1 VVIGKL
7 RANPNKDIAKLAGEI
22 VSKWRKLVD
31 AEKAAKA
38 ARSKRASPSTAP
50 ASATASPAP
59 PTLGGQNKPYEGDVE
74 KRHFKTDK
82 VDVNRTSSDSRNN
95 CIGLMYNGLAY
106 RSKESVEDV
115 LIRAMEVESAAY
127 KSCKGETEDYRKK
140 IRSLFTN
147 LKNKTNRQ
155 LGKQVMA
162 GEIPADKFVTMSDK
176 ELASAEQRA
185 KDEALE
191 RENMKKAQVP
201 MAEKSI
207 SDALRCGKCGQ
218 KKVSYS
224 QAQTR
229 SADEP
234 MTTFCECT
242 VCGNRWK
249 VSTPLPLFGIICPLI
264 HTLYSSLRIVVT
276 PWWDWITCIWPS
288 HSPGL
293 HYALGLESPDML
305 HQSKNWKRSLGVY
318 SAFTM
323 HLNGFL
329 HQDTAFCGQ
338 IDSPWTRK
346 GVRF

>member
-1 VVIGKL
+1 MIDERELATRVKALSKAVAANEPAPSILALMNTLKNEAHPTEDMLRSTKAGVVVGKL
-7 RANPNKDIAKLAGEI
+7 RSNANKDVAKLASEI
-22 VSKWRKLVD
+22 VAKWRKLVD
-31 AEKAAKA
+31 AEKKK
-38 ARSKRASPSTAP
+38 RSQRASPAVGP
-50 ASATASPAP
+50 ASATQSASPAP
-59 PTLGGQNKPYEGDVE
+59 PPSTAGHNKPYEGDVE
-74 KRHFKTDK
+74 KRHFKQDH
-82 VDVNRTSSDSRNN
+82 VDINRTSSETRNN

-115 LIRAMEVESAAY
+115 LAKAMEVENAAY
-127 KSCKGETEDYRKK
+127 KQFKGEGDDYKKK

-162 GEIPADKFVTMSDK
+162 GEIPAGKFVVMTDK

-249 VSTPLPLFGIICPLI
+249 FS
-264 HTLYSSLRIVVT
+264 
-276 PWWDWITCIWPS
+276 
-288 HSPGL
+288 
-293 HYALGLESPDML
+293 
-305 HQSKNWKRSLGVY
+305 
-318 SAFTM
+318 
-323 HLNGFL
+323 
-329 HQDTAFCGQ
+329 
-338 IDSPWTRK
+338 
-346 GVRF
+346 